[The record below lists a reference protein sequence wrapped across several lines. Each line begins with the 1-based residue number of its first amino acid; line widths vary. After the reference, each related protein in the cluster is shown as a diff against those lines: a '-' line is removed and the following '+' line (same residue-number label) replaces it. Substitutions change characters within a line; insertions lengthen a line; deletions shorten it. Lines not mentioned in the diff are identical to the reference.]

1 MHLTKTFDKA
11 PSVHMRNT
19 KRKKQTGNF
28 EIAENQTTKMRQFS
42 LVKIKREVFDIE
54 QFLAI
59 KLVSILSLQ

>member
-1 MHLTKTFDKA
+1 
-11 PSVHMRNT
+11 MRNT

-42 LVKIKREVFDIE
+42 LVEIKREVFDIE